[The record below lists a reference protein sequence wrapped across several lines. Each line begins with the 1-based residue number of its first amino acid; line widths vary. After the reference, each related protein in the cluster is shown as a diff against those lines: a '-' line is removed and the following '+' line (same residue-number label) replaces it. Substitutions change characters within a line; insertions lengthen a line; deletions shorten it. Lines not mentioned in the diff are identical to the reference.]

1 MTKKQPEIPYV
12 NISIEDKVFIN
23 QPKLYEMSVEEVKE
37 YLKTQQKPQ
46 SSYQPEPEKNPEEP
60 PQYFY
65 DISTN
70 LFIG

>member
-1 MTKKQPEIPYV
+1 MNELP
-12 NISIEDKVFIN
+12 NFH
-23 QPKLYEMSVEEVKE
+23 EMSVEEVKE
-37 YLKTQQKPQ
+37 YLKSQQKPQ
-46 SSYQPEPEKNPEEP
+46 SSYQPEPEKKPDEP